1 MMRFLIA
8 SLKKLLKFD
17 LRQSKKK
24 KQYKN
29 KTVILYEYLFNPFGH
44 FRATKINRL
53 KGLVF
58 IIEERVKSSQRCS
71 LLKTNFY
78 RK

>member
-1 MMRFLIA
+1 M
-8 SLKKLLKFD
+8 KE
-17 LRQSKKK
+17 KK

-44 FRATKINRL
+44 FRATKIKRL

-58 IIEERVKSSQRCS
+58 IIEERVKSSQKCS

-78 RK
+78 RKNLK